1 MDGYRILAINPGS
14 TSTKIAVYF
23 NQKSHFL
30 KTIRHPLEDL
40 NKFKRI
46 VDQFGF
52 RKRIILEE
60 LEKGDAK
67 VEDISAVVGRGGIL
81 KPVESGV
88 YEVNEEMRKDM
99 IECTYGEHASN
110 LGGLIAYDIASSFK
124 NKKVRAFIADPT
136 VVDEFQ
142 EVSRISGHP
151 EFERRSIFHA
161 LNHKA
166 MGRAYASSLDRK
178 YEEMNL
184 IIVHMGGGIS
194 IAAHR
199 KGRVI
204 DANQAL
210 DGDGPFTPERSG
222 TLPAGDL
229 ARLCFSGKYSLD
241 HVMKMI
247 KGKGGMIAYLGIND
261 AYEAGLKAENGDKKT
276 ILIIN
281 AMAYQIAKEIGAMGA
296 VMKGC
301 VDAIILTGG
310 IAHNNIIVDYIKT
323 MVAHIS
329 KVVVYPGEDE
339 MEALIMN
346 ALMVMK
352 GEMECKVY

>member
-1 MDGYRILAINPGS
+1 MEGYRILAINPGS

-23 NQKSHFL
+23 NQKSRFL
-30 KTIRHPLEDL
+30 KTIRHPLKDL

-46 VDQFGF
+46 VDQYGF
-52 RKRIILEE
+52 RKKIILEE

-110 LGGLIAYDIASSFK
+110 LGGLIAYDIAGSFK
-124 NKKVRAFIADPT
+124 NRKVRAFIADPT

-166 MGRAYASSLDRK
+166 MGRAYANFLDRK
-178 YEEMNL
+178 YEDLNL

-194 IAAHR
+194 VAAHQ

-204 DANQAL
+204 DSNQAL

-241 HVMKMI
+241 YVMKMI
-247 KGKGGMIAYLGIND
+247 KGKGGMIAYLGTND
-261 AYEAGLKAENGDKKT
+261 AYEAGLKAESGDEKT
-276 ILIIN
+276 TLILN
-281 AMAYQIAKEIGAMGA
+281 AMAYQVAKEIGAMGA
-296 VMKGC
+296 VLKGN

-310 IAHNNIIVDYIKT
+310 IAHNSIIVDYIKT
-323 MVAHIS
+323 MIAHIS

-339 MEALIMN
+339 MKALVMN
-346 ALMVMK
+346 VLMVMT
-352 GEMECKVY
+352 GEAECKVY

>member
-14 TSTKIAVYF
+14 TSTKIAVYL
-23 NQKSHFL
+23 NLKSRFL

-40 NKFKRI
+40 GEFEKI

-52 RKRIILEE
+52 RKKIILEE
-60 LEKGDAK
+60 LTKANVK

-110 LGGLIAYDIASSFK
+110 LGGLIAYDIARSFK
-124 NKKVRAFIADPT
+124 NEKVRAFIADPT

-151 EFERRSIFHA
+151 KFERRSIFHA

-166 MGRAYASSLDRK
+166 MGRAYANFLDRK
-178 YEEMNL
+178 YEELNL

-194 IAAHR
+194 VAAHH
-199 KGRVI
+199 KGKVI

-222 TLPAGDL
+222 TLPAADL

-241 HVMKMI
+241 YVMKMI
-247 KGKGGMIAYLGIND
+247 KGKGGMIAYLGTND
-261 AYEAGLKAENGDKKT
+261 AYEIRLKSESGDKKAT
-276 ILIIN
+276 LILN
-281 AMAYQIAKEIGAMGA
+281 AMAYQVAKEIGAMGA
-296 VMKGC
+296 VLKGN

-310 IAHNNIIVDYIKT
+310 IAFNDIIVDYIKT

-329 KVVVYPGEDE
+329 KVVVYPGENE
-339 MEALIMN
+339 MKALVMN

-352 GEMECKVY
+352 GEVECKVY

>member
-14 TSTKIAVYF
+14 TSTKIAVYL
-23 NQKSHFL
+23 NQKSSFL
-30 KTIRHPLEDL
+30 KSIKHPLKDL
-40 NKFKRI
+40 NKFERI

-52 RKRIILEE
+52 RKKIILEE
-60 LEKGDAK
+60 LALADVKI
-67 VEDISAVVGRGGIL
+67 EDISAVVGRGGIL

-88 YEVNEEMRKDM
+88 YEVNEKMRKDM

-110 LGGLIAYDIASSFK
+110 LGGLIAFDIANSLK
-124 NKKVRAFIADPT
+124 NKKIRAFIADPT

-166 MGRAYASSLDRK
+166 MGRTYAGFLDRK
-178 YEEMNL
+178 YEELNL

-194 IAAHR
+194 VAAHQ

-229 ARLCFSGKYSLD
+229 ARLCYSGKYSLD
-241 HVMKMI
+241 YVMKMI
-247 KGKGGMIAYLGIND
+247 KGNGGMIAYLGTND

-276 ILIIN
+276 TLILN
-281 AMAYQIAKEIGAMGA
+281 AMAYQIAKEIGSMGA
-296 VMKGC
+296 VLKGN

-310 IAHNNIIVDYIKT
+310 IAHNIIIVDYIKT

-329 KVVVYPGEDE
+329 KVVLYPGEDE
-339 MEALIMN
+339 MKALIMN

-352 GEMECKVY
+352 GEVECKVY

>member
-1 MDGYRILAINPGS
+1 MDAYRILAINPGS
-14 TSTKIAVYF
+14 TSTKVAVYF
-23 NQKSHFL
+23 NQKSRFL

-46 VDQFGF
+46 VDQSGF
-52 RKRIILEE
+52 RKKIILEE
-60 LEKGDAK
+60 LEKGDTK
-67 VEDISAVVGRGGIL
+67 VEYISAVVGRGGIL
-81 KPVESGV
+81 KPVESGI

-110 LGGLIAYDIASSFK
+110 LGGLIAYNIAISFK

-151 EFERRSIFHA
+151 KFERRSIFHA

-166 MGRAYASSLDRK
+166 MGRAYANFLGRK
-178 YEEMNL
+178 YEELNL

-194 IAAHR
+194 VAAHQ

-229 ARLCFSGKYSLD
+229 ARLCFSGKYPLD
-241 HVMKMI
+241 YVMKMI
-247 KGKGGMIAYLGIND
+247 KGKGGMIAYLGTND

-276 ILIIN
+276 ILILN

-296 VMKGC
+296 VMKGN

-310 IAHNNIIVDYIKT
+310 IAHNSMIVDYIKT
-323 MVAHIS
+323 MVAHIA

-339 MEALIMN
+339 MEALVMN

-352 GEMECKVY
+352 GEVECKVY

>member
-1 MDGYRILAINPGS
+1 
-14 TSTKIAVYF
+14 
-23 NQKSHFL
+23 
-30 KTIRHPLEDL
+30 
-40 NKFKRI
+40 
-46 VDQFGF
+46 
-52 RKRIILEE
+52 
-60 LEKGDAK
+60 
-67 VEDISAVVGRGGIL
+67 
-81 KPVESGV
+81 
-88 YEVNEEMRKDM
+88 VNEEMRKDM

-110 LGGLIAYDIASSFK
+110 LGGLIAYDIAGSFK
-124 NKKVRAFIADPT
+124 NRKVRAFIADPT

-166 MGRAYASSLDRK
+166 MGRAYANFLDRK
-178 YEEMNL
+178 YEDLNL

-194 IAAHR
+194 VAAHQ

-204 DANQAL
+204 DSNQAL

-241 HVMKMI
+241 YVMKMI
-247 KGKGGMIAYLGIND
+247 KGKGGMIAYLGTND
-261 AYEAGLKAENGDKKT
+261 AYEAGLKAESGDEKT
-276 ILIIN
+276 TLILN
-281 AMAYQIAKEIGAMGA
+281 AMAYQVAKEIGAMGA
-296 VMKGC
+296 VLKGN

-310 IAHNNIIVDYIKT
+310 IAHNSIIVDYVKT
-323 MVAHIS
+323 MIAHIS

-339 MEALIMN
+339 MKALVMN
-346 ALMVMK
+346 VLMVMT
-352 GEMECKVY
+352 GEVECKVY